1 MAYRPHGTVRQPLG
15 DNMIQ
20 RCAKCGHRTS
30 DYVKVTNGLV
40 TLALCKDDAPTAWI
54 PANARLVTVTAGTR

>member
-1 MAYRPHGTVRQPLG
+1 
-15 DNMIQ
+15 MIQ